1 MAKENKLS
9 VAEYHRQ
16 IKDMKIR
23 FPKEN
28 PDLDIPDYADTI
40 KKQAIKLGKK
50 SANEYILD
58 LIEHDIQTN
67 PEGLYKPEFN
77 IIRGMKEIN

>member
-28 PDLDIPDYADTI
+28 PDIGVPNYADII
-40 KKQAIKLGKK
+40 KKQAAKLGKK
-50 SANEYILD
+50 SANDYILD
-58 LIEHDIQTN
+58 LIERDIQTN